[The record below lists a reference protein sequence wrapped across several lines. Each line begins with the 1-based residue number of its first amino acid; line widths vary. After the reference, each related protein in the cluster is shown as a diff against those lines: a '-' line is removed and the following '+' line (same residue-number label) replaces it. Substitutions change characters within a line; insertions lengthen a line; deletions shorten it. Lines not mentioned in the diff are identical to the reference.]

1 MSREPVFVVQISRH
15 MFRGTTVTRRH
26 ARPGYYLT
34 KPSDSVIEQLRHLAE
49 SDTPVDRLL
58 ERTGCQVHALRLRF

>member
-1 MSREPVFVVQISRH
+1 MSLEPVFAAQTSRH
-15 MFRGTTVTRRH
+15 MFRGTMVIRTH

-58 ERTGCQVHALRLRF
+58 ERTGCQVHARRLRF